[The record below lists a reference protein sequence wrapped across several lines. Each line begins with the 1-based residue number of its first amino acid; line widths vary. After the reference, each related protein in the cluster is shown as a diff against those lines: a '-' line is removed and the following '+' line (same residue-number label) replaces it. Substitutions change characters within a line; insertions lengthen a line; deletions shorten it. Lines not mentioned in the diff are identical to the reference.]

1 MGNGRSYVC
10 CISIARYH
18 GALVKGGLGSAL
30 AHCVGCTLQT
40 FSSQQ
45 AASKGKKCCAA
56 LSPAAISASL
66 LERKSTCTTLTL
78 TCLQRKHTNT
88 RTSSTGMSPSPT
100 LSTLL
105 LTLTPPFGTRQLTRH
120 DECLVTASKAD
131 VWLKLGYLLKH
142 RSITEGAAR
151 SALLAALNPA
161 APSFRFKAYTGE
173 GWCKCHRLPVSL
185 TI

>member
-1 MGNGRSYVC
+1 MSGEREKLCMLHLYRKVSRC
-10 CISIARYH
+10 W
-18 GALVKGGLGSAL
+18 KGGLGSAL

-56 LSPAAISASL
+56 LSPAAVSASL
-66 LERKSTCTTLTL
+66 LESKSTCTTLTL

-142 RSITEGAAR
+142 GSITEGGAKT
-151 SALLAALNPA
+151 ALLAALNPA

-173 GWCKCHRLPVSL
+173 RWCKCHRLPVFL
-185 TI
+185 NI